1 MNDRVQAPA
10 RLDQFALQ
18 YPVRVRW
25 AETDKQGIVFNGHYL
40 TWFDIAQTEHFRS
53 IGFRYP
59 NGLERFGLDIF
70 VVNANLDY
78 RAPAH
83 FDEMVTLGAR
93 VEYLGRTSLRYR
105 MAVFREETLLVEGTI
120 TYVIATRE
128 GRVPAP
134 IPDDF
139 VARVLG
145 FERVA
150 PARKAG

>member
-1 MNDRVQAPA
+1 MTERAQAATRPE
-10 RLDQFALQ
+10 DFALQ
-18 YPVRVRW
+18 HPTRVRW

-53 IGFRYP
+53 LGFRYP

-83 FDEMVTLGAR
+83 FDEIVTLCAR

-105 MAVFREETLLVEGTI
+105 MAVFREATLLVEGTI
-120 TYVIATRE
+120 TYVIATKE
-128 GRVPAP
+128 GRVPSP
-134 IPDDF
+134 IPGDF
-139 VARVLG
+139 IERVG
-145 FERVA
+145 AFERIA
-150 PARKAG
+150 PARKTG